1 MGFLSFLQRKNKPTG
16 SVLSSGAAD
25 VVQLEHLRVRARH
38 RLIGAVVLVAGAV
51 LVLPR
56 VFDSPPRPLSAGSGV
71 KIEMVGGAGGV
82 ASASVVASVSPS
94 ASASE
99 APQSSVTASVTTT
112 KSAASQ
118 PLGSAAS
125 KSVVAVARPPA
136 LASPLKVPASPPPV
150 VSHPTKTEAAR
161 AQALLEGHDERKA
174 AAKSEVTTRFFVQ
187 LGAFEQ
193 ASAARDMR
201 QRVDQLGLKAHEQE
215 LTTASGRRIRV
226 RVGPYSSREEA
237 NAVMA
242 RMRASGLQPAIMVQ

>member
-99 APQSSVTASVTTT
+99 APQSSVT
-112 KSAASQ
+112 SQ

-174 AAKSEVTTRFFVQ
+174 VAKSEVTTRFFVQ